1 MLLFG
6 LEAMIK
12 PLILIIDDD
21 PNLRRTLSDILR
33 TVGYEALAAKDGTE
47 GLAVLQQRPVNVAL
61 IDLKLPDMSGLEVLS
76 RVKADYPFTEAIILT
91 GNATLNSAIEATNKD
106 AFSYLQKPYE
116 IDQLLLH
123 IRRVIEKQKAEEKIR
138 KYEERLEELVIERM
152 QEFEIAKLQ
161 AEAGDRARTEFIMNM
176 GHELQTPLNS
186 IIGFSTVLR
195 DELMGSLNEKQ
206 KEYVAG
212 IINSGRYLQ
221 DLVLNDLKFAEAES
235 GRLGLK
241 AGRFSVRD
249 MINSATA
256 RVKGK
261 IARHK
266 MSLDLAMEPDA
277 DIEIEENPGTF
288 RQILFHLL
296 SNAVKFT
303 PDGGRVRVS
312 VRLIAKSDWPQATP
326 LQYAECPSPQ
336 RGEGG
341 LQSEFSK
348 PQSAI
353 ELSVADTG
361 IGIKP
366 EDLPGDFKE
375 ITRPEA
381 PLTKK
386 NGDMGP
392 GLSIVYRIVKEHNGY
407 INCYSEPGN
416 GTTFKILLPVI
427 KSEVSTVR
435 LLHM

>member
-1 MLLFG
+1 MK
-6 LEAMIK
+6 K

-33 TVGYEALAAKDGTE
+33 TVGYETLAAKDGTE

-61 IDLKLPDMSGLEVLS
+61 IDLMLPDISGLEVLS

-138 KYEERLEELVIERM
+138 KYEKRLEELVIERM
-152 QEFEIAKLQ
+152 REVELVKLQ
-161 AEAGDRARTEFIMNM
+161 AEAGDRAKTEFIMNM
-176 GHELQTPLNS
+176 GHELQALFNS
-186 IIGFSTVLR
+186 IIGFSTILR

-212 IINSGRYLQ
+212 IINTGRYLHE
-221 DLVLNDLKFAEAES
+221 LVQNDLKFAEAES

-241 AGRFSVRD
+241 VGRFSVRD
-249 MINSATA
+249 MINSAMA
-256 RVKGK
+256 MVKGK
-261 IARHK
+261 SARHK
-266 MSLDLAMEPDA
+266 ISLDLAMEPDA
-277 DIEIEENPGTF
+277 DIEIEANPGTF

-296 SNAVKFT
+296 SNAVKST

-312 VRLIAKSDWPQATP
+312 ARLI
-326 LQYAECPSPQ
+326 AECPSPQ

-341 LQSEFSK
+341 CQPEFSK

-353 ELSVADTG
+353 ELSVADAG
-361 IGIKP
+361 LGIKP
-366 EDLPGDFKE
+366 EDSSKVFKE
-375 ITRPEA
+375 VTQLDA
-381 PLTKK
+381 PPTKK
-386 NGDMGP
+386 FGDLGL

-407 INCYSEPGN
+407 INCHSEPGK
-416 GTTFKILLPVI
+416 GTTFKIFLPVI

-435 LLHM
+435 LLQV